1 MVNTLALMLPVGYAQ
16 CDAEGAK
23 GCLLVM
29 ANYGCHYAALIKFW
43 SFPYHS
49 GHLIPLPKG

>member
-1 MVNTLALMLPVGYAQ
+1 MLPVGYAQ

-43 SFPYHS
+43 SSPYHA